1 MSDFYKINIVTHDIY
16 RLHDTSGDKYHPEK
30 PGRITSVVEHLKKG
44 MLSTNLN
51 FIEANCPEREWILKI
66 HNNNYLLRF
75 EEACLA
81 GKEYLAHPDNRI
93 SYNSF
98 EAAFYSCGSGLTSI
112 DYVEK
117 QTDGVF
123 FCLSRPPGHHSETS
137 LALGF
142 CFINNV
148 AVAAKYWQE
157 KYNRERIFVLD
168 FDAHHGNGIQAS
180 FEEDPSVFYASIHEH
195 PTFSFPGTGYAD
207 DNGSGKGIGATLNIP
222 LKPGSGDKQVLEIM
236 DTTIYD
242 ALERF
247 KPDAIIVAAGF
258 DAHIDDD
265 MSGLTFSTRLYG
277 EIGMRLFVMAK
288 KFCDGRIISIL
299 EGGYNINA
307 LCNSIETYLAGISIK
322 TGE

>member
-1 MSDFYKINIVTHDIY
+1 MSSFYKINLISHDIY
-16 RLHDTSGDKYHPEK
+16 NQHDTSGDKYHPEK
-30 PGRITSVVEHLKKG
+30 PERIISVKEHLKKG
-44 MLSTNLN
+44 MLSDNLN
-51 FIEANCPEREWILKI
+51 FIDAGSPEREWILKI

-75 EEACLA
+75 EEACLS

-98 EAAFYSCGSGLTSI
+98 DAAFYSCGSGLTAI
-112 DYVEK
+112 NNIENQK
-117 QTDGVF
+117 EGVF
-123 FCLSRPPGHHSETS
+123 FCLTRPPGHHAETS

-157 KYNRERIFVLD
+157 KHHRKRIFIFD

-207 DNGSGKGIGATLNIP
+207 DNGTGAGIGTTLNIP
-222 LKPGSGDKQVLEIM
+222 LKPGTGDSKVIEIM
-236 DTTIYD
+236 DTAIYD
-242 ALERF
+242 AAEKF
-247 KPDAIIVAAGF
+247 KPDAMIIAAGF

-265 MSGLTFSTRLYG
+265 MSGLAFSTRLYG

-288 KFCDGRIISIL
+288 KFCNGRIVSIL
-299 EGGYNINA
+299 EGGYNINS
-307 LCNSIETYLAGISIK
+307 LCYSLETYLAGISIK